1 MLLFVVVFDFAAKV
15 TAAMVAILQC
25 YLSVAIGFVVAVPV
39 LFVGLCN
46 RTALCP
52 KPWLCLVRKSCKAP
66 AAEILNR

>member
-1 MLLFVVVFDFAAKV
+1 MLLFVVVFDLAAKV

-39 LFVGLCN
+39 LFVLCN

-52 KPWLCLVRKSCKAP
+52 KRLCLVRKSCKAP